1 MRFIVPSVAEVRL
14 TIMRGAAYWRA
25 PDRACDDDAF
35 PPEKV
40 LRRWVDF
47 VAASPTAAS
56 WFAPRLFWVEAV
68 GAIVGTGSFKTAPDD
83 PLGVEIGYGIAA
95 RHRGQGY
102 ATEAVRLLVTEAFAC
117 SDTPHVFATV
127 NPTNL
132 ASQRVL
138 AKCGFVREG
147 EALDPDDGLVW
158 RFVLPRTGTKH

>member
-1 MRFIVPSVAEVRL
+1 MRFIVPTVAEVRL

-25 PDRACDDDAF
+25 PGRECADDAF

-40 LRRWVDF
+40 MRRWLDLMQ
-47 VAASPTAAS
+47 ASPAAAV
-56 WFAPRLFWVEAV
+56 WFAPRLYWVEAI
-68 GAIVGTGSFKTAPDD
+68 GAIVGTGCFKTGPSD
-83 PLGVEIGYGIAA
+83 PLGVEIGYGIAEQ
-95 RHRGQGY
+95 HRGQGH
-102 ATEAVRLLVTEAFAC
+102 ATAALRHLVAEAFAR

-127 NPTNL
+127 NPANV

-158 RFVLPRTGTKH
+158 RFVRLRTAQ

>member
-14 TIMRGAAYWRA
+14 TIMRGAAFWRA
-25 PDRACDDDAF
+25 PGRACDDDAF
-35 PPEKV
+35 PPDPI
-40 LRRWVDF
+40 LRRWLDLMQPSP
-47 VAASPTAAS
+47 AAAA
-56 WFAPRLFWVEAV
+56 WFAPRLFWVGAV

-102 ATEAVRLLVTEAFAC
+102 ATEALRLMVAEAFVR

-127 NPTNL
+127 NPANL

-138 AKCGFVREG
+138 AKAGFVREG
-147 EALDPDDGLVW
+147 EALDPEDGLVW
-158 RFVLPRTGTKH
+158 RFMLPRGARQ